1 MWCKCIDTR
10 ARVSTRQ
17 RFPAPPGHDPGA
29 PVLLGLLYSY
39 RIHED
44 APALP
49 SDSDQSPP
57 ENPPSA
63 GERLPPRERAPAPPR
78 RPGDPAAPGGESFMR
93 NPYIL
98 AGLATAGAIV
108 MAVVVVVIFGSGGAA
123 NGNGGGGLGSQSPVP
138 GRGIVS
144 PSIATATVREGPS
157 IEYIEVGLLRSG
169 QDVEVVGRNQTASW
183 FQIFYPQGSQLKGW
197 VPSSALRVPAESELP
212 VVAVTP
218 IPRPT
223 VIQPTATPEATGT
236 TTPTPTVTGTAAP
249 SGGPDLVAQVAQ
261 GSCVVG
267 QNLIILVRNEGPGL
281 LTNKPIM
288 VSVQTPAG
296 ARIALVSPAPT
307 SLDVG
312 EEQLIDTGYVVTERV
327 FAIVDPLGGLG
338 DPNRAN
344 NRVDCVVAGG
354 P

>member
-1 MWCKCIDTR
+1 M
-10 ARVSTRQ
+10 
-17 RFPAPPGHDPGA
+17 PP
-29 PVLLGLLYSY
+29 
-39 RIHED
+39 
-44 APALP
+44 
-49 SDSDQSPP
+49 DSDQSPP

-78 RPGDPAAPGGESFMR
+78 RPGDPAAYTAPGGESFMR

-98 AGLATAGAIV
+98 AGLAMAGAIV
-108 MAVVVVVIFGSGGAA
+108 MAVVVVVIFGSGGDA
-123 NGNGGGGLGSQSPVP
+123 NGNGGGAIGSQSPVP

-157 IEYIEVGLLRSG
+157 IDYIEVGLLRTG

-183 FQIFYPQGSQLKGW
+183 FQIFYPPGSQLKGW
-197 VPSSALRVPAESELP
+197 VPSSALRVPAEAELP

-223 VIQPTATPEATGT
+223 VIQPTATPEATET
-236 TTPTPTVTGTAAP
+236 TTATPTVTGTAGP

-267 QNLIILVRNEGPGL
+267 QTLVVLVRNEGPGL

-288 VSVQTPAG
+288 VSVQTPDG
-296 ARIALVSPAPT
+296 TPRALVSPEPT
-307 SLDVG
+307 SLEVG

-327 FAIVDPLGGLG
+327 LAIVDPLGGLG
-338 DPNRAN
+338 DPNQAN